1 MAPFPTGPNIP
12 YFSADNSA
20 LTLKTVDSMRA
31 DRQRWGSLGEVGF
44 RDLFLRYLVNE
55 MPSEEVEI
63 VPVCYE
69 PMPNAL
75 PMESAR
81 KPGVWC
87 AWGRVA

>member
-31 DRQRWGSLGEVGF
+31 DRQRWGSLGE
-44 RDLFLRYLVNE
+44 
-55 MPSEEVEI
+55 EVEI